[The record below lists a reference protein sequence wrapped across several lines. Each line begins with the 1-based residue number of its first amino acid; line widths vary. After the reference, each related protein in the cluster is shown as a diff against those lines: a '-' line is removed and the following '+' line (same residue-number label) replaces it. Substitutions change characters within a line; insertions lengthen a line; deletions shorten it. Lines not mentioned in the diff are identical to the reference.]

1 MVWRGRSER
10 KKEEEAEERKSEK
23 GGKRKVERGKREEER
38 RDRRSWTCAMRG
50 KRSVTERSDARLAR
64 RLARRCQYTRLDA
77 RGCVPCQKHSVT
89 LGSTVR
95 ARSDERVLLF
105 SLVHRLTRSASYRKE
120 NRYISIVHL

>member
-23 GGKRKVERGKREEER
+23 GERGKWKEGRGKRK
-38 RDRRSWTCAMRG
+38 DRRSWTCAMRG

-89 LGSTVR
+89 LGSKVR
-95 ARSDERVLLF
+95 ARSDERVLPF
-105 SLVHRLTRSASYRKE
+105 LVHQLTRSVSYRKE
-120 NRYISIVHL
+120 NRYISIIHL